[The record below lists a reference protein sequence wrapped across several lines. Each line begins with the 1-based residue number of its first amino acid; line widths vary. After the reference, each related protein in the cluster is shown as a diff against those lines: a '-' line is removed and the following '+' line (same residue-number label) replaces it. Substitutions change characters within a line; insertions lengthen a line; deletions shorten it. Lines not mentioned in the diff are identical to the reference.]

1 MAFEPVTRLKEWWS
15 QLPGERRFSASIIGI
30 CGILIIVLSTA
41 YTRSHLSTPFLVPKS
56 VLDQARPIY
65 EKQAREANEAQASRE
80 RDTDRDGLSDW
91 SELNTYRTS
100 PYLADTDSDDI
111 IDAIEIAQGSD
122 PNCPQG
128 QTCTQLANQQQ
139 SGTASSSY
147 SNLLEVQQVE
157 QAETLT
163 GAAAFIQN
171 APDPATITPARMRAL
186 LVDNGLTDSASITPL
201 TDEEVAALYRVTYA
215 EVLRIRQAAAKQQ
228 VPINNPTTTAPTAP

>member
-1 MAFEPVTRLKEWWS
+1 MALEPVTRLKEWWS

-30 CGILIIVLSTA
+30 CGILIVVLSTA
-41 YTRSHLSTPFLVPKS
+41 YMRSHLSTPFLVPKS

-128 QTCTQLANQQQ
+128 QRCDQLANQQQ
-139 SGTASSSY
+139 SGTASSSF
-147 SNLLEVQQVE
+147 SALLEVEQV
-157 QAETLT
+157 QAPGTLT

-171 APDPATITPARMRAL
+171 APDPATVSPSRMRAL
-186 LVDNGLTDSASITPL
+186 LIENGLSDSATISPL
-201 TDEEVAALYRVTYA
+201 TDAEVTALYRATYA
-215 EVLRIRQAAAKQQ
+215 EVLKIRQAATKQG